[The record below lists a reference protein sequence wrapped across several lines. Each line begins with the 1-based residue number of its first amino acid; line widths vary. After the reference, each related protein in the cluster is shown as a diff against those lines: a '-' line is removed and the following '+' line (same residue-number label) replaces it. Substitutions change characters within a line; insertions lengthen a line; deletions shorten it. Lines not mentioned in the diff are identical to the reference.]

1 MRTHPWK
8 SLRLLLLV
16 LLSASLQFS
25 WAHAQAAPS
34 VIRIGV
40 AAEGVGGRQYAYR
53 MSLDVARAQGLIEKE
68 FAPSGTKVE
77 WHYFRAAGPAV
88 SEALAS
94 RQVDFVFHGDLPSV
108 IVRSTGIKTRYLMP
122 LYARSNIY
130 VAVPANSRIKTLTD
144 LKGKVVS
151 NFRGTATQLVAAR
164 VLSSVGLTERD
175 LRLVSLDTAGVNAA
189 LATGQIDAAFCML
202 TTFGLKD
209 KNLIRYIFSSNFQPR
224 FSAVGGLLVTDEFAR
239 KYPASVDH
247 FVKAVVQGAWFAGQ
261 PQNRQAVY
269 AIWAK
274 SGVPQEYFE
283 REYKDQDLKVTTS
296 PLVDD
301 YVVAKY
307 KTAAADALRF
317 GLVRKPV
324 DLTGWFDRGPLNRAL
339 ATLHL
344 EHFWTP
350 YDADGKPA
358 A

>member
-1 MRTHPWK
+1 MIAQ
-8 SLRLLLLV
+8 SLRVLILT
-16 LLSASLQFS
+16 LLSLSLTFS
-25 WAHAQAAPS
+25 WAHAQTSPS

-40 AAEGVGGRQYAYR
+40 AAEGVGGRPYSYR
-53 MSLDVARAQGLIEKE
+53 MSLDVARAQGLLEKE
-68 FAPSGTKVE
+68 FAPSGTKIE

-94 RQVDFVFHGDLPSV
+94 HQVDFVFHGDLPSI

-130 VAVPANSRIKTLTD
+130 VAVPAGSQIKSLTD

-151 NFRGTATQLVAAR
+151 NFRGTATQLVANR
-164 VLSSVGLTERD
+164 VLSSVGLAERD
-175 LRLVSLDTAGVNAA
+175 MRLVSLDTAGVNAA

-209 KNLIRYIFSSNFQPR
+209 KNLIRYVFSSNFQPR
-224 FSAVGGLLVTDEFAR
+224 FSAVGGLLVTDDFAR
-239 KYPASVDH
+239 KYPQSVDR
-247 FVKAVVQGAWFAGQ
+247 FVKAIVQGAWFAGQ
-261 PQNRQAVY
+261 PQNRDAVFD
-269 AIWAK
+269 IWAK
-274 SGVPQEYFE
+274 SGVPKEYFE
-283 REYKDQDLKVTTS
+283 REYKNQDLKVTTS

-301 YVVAKY
+301 FVVAKY
-307 KTAAADALRF
+307 KAAAADALRF

-324 DLTGWFDRGPLNRAL
+324 NLDGWFDRGPLNRAL
-339 ATLHL
+339 AALHL

-350 YDADGKPA
+350 TDASGKPA

>member
-1 MRTHPWK
+1 MR
-8 SLRLLLLV
+8 SLRILLLL
-16 LLSASLQFS
+16 LLSQLSFFAG
-25 WAHAQAAPS
+25 AHAESPPK

-53 MSLDVARAQGLIEKE
+53 MSLDVARAQGLLEKE
-68 FAPSGTKVE
+68 FAPSGTKIE

-94 RQVDFVFHGDLPSV
+94 HQVDFVFHGDLPSV

-122 LYARSNIY
+122 LYARSNTY
-130 VAVPANSRIKTLTD
+130 VAVPAKSNIRTLAD

-151 NFRGTATQLVAAR
+151 NFRGTAVQLVAAR
-164 VLSSVGLTERD
+164 ILSSAGLSERD
-175 LRLVSLDTAGVNAA
+175 LRLVNLDTAGANAA
-189 LATGQIDAAFCML
+189 LATGQVDAGFVML
-202 TTFGLKD
+202 NSFGLKD
-209 KNLIRYIFSSNFQPR
+209 QGLIRYIFATNFQPR

-239 KYPASVDH
+239 AHPQSVDR
-247 FVKAVVQGAWFAGQ
+247 FVKAIVQGAWFAGQ

-274 SGVPQEYFE
+274 SGLPQNYFE
-283 REYKDQDLKVTTS
+283 REYKDQDLRVTTS

-301 YVVAKY
+301 FVVAKY
-307 KTAAADALRF
+307 KAAAADALRF

-324 DLTGWFDRGPLNRAL
+324 DLNGWFDKGPLNRAL
-339 ATLHL
+339 AALHL
-344 EHFWTP
+344 EKFWTP
-350 YDADGKPA
+350 YKADGKPA

>member
-1 MRTHPWK
+1 MLSR
-8 SLRLLLLV
+8 SLRLLIAT
-16 LLSASLQFS
+16 LLSLSLSFA
-25 WAHAQAAPS
+25 WAHAQEAPK

-40 AAEGVGGRQYAYR
+40 AAEGVGGRPYSYR
-53 MSLDVARAQGLIEKE
+53 MSLDVARAQGLVEKA
-68 FAPSGTKVE
+68 FASSGTKIE

-88 SEALAS
+88 SEAIAGH
-94 RQVDFVFHGDLPSV
+94 QVDFVFHGDLPSI
-108 IVRSTGIKTRYLMP
+108 IVRSTGIKTRYLLP

-130 VAVPANSRIKTLTD
+130 VAVPVQSQIRSLAD

-164 VLSSVGLTERD
+164 VLSSAGLSERD
-175 LRLVSLDTAGVNAA
+175 LRLISLDTAGVNAA

-224 FSAVGGLLVTDEFAR
+224 FSAVGGLLVTDDFAR
-239 KYPASVDH
+239 KYPQSVDR
-247 FVKAVVQGAWFAGQ
+247 FVQAIVQGAWFAGQ

-269 AIWAK
+269 DIWAK
-274 SGVPQEYFE
+274 SGVPRDYFE
-283 REYKDQDLKVTTS
+283 REYKGQDLKVTTS

-301 YVVAKY
+301 FVVAKY
-307 KTAAADALRF
+307 KSAAADALRF

-324 DLTGWFDRGPLNRAL
+324 DLGGWFDRGPLNRAL
-339 ATLHL
+339 AALHL
-344 EHFWTP
+344 EKFWTP
-350 YDADGKPA
+350 YRADGKPA